1 MIIIDDIFD
10 LEDAVI
16 RSSRR
21 LPRLPTQL
29 DFPLDSLKSVV
40 VAETNEQ
47 DTLRGVKHVYKS
59 QGLPCSSSTQRT
71 WYPPSRGY
79 RTLLGTEIGRLVAAF
94 VLCAWGQGT
103 KIESLLYGF

>member
-16 RSSRR
+16 RSSRS

-40 VAETNEQ
+40 VAETNE
-47 DTLRGVKHVYKS
+47 
-59 QGLPCSSSTQRT
+59 
-71 WYPPSRGY
+71 
-79 RTLLGTEIGRLVAAF
+79 
-94 VLCAWGQGT
+94 
-103 KIESLLYGF
+103 